1 MKCYVIINRETG
13 VIIKVVLN
21 KQEAED
27 FVTEHN
33 LNCSNYEQ
41 LFSFVEADMEVKYI

>member
-21 KQEAED
+21 KKKAED

-41 LFSFVEADMEVKYI
+41 LFSFVEVDMED